1 MKNITRTVTEYI
13 ITAYD
18 LVDGEDSPEVAVVA
32 RATSLAVS
40 MTKSEARAALAEA
53 TGKKLPKGVTIKW
66 EPQAVY
72 TYAMR
77 LDDFIKNGIIINIVN
92 KEGE

>member
-1 MKNITRTVTEYI
+1 MKNITRTVTDYV

-18 LVDGEDSPEVAVVA
+18 LVDGENGPEVSVVA
-32 RATSLAVS
+32 QTTSRAVS
-40 MTKSEARAALAEA
+40 MTKSEARAALTKA
-53 TGKKLPKGVTIKW
+53 TGKKLPKGLTINW

-72 TYAMR
+72 TYAMP
-77 LDDFIKNGIIINIVN
+77 LDQFIENAVVI

>member
-1 MKNITRTVTEYI
+1 MKNITRTVTDYL

-18 LVDGEDSPEVAVVA
+18 LADGENGPEVSVVA
-32 RATSLAVS
+32 QTTSRAVS

-53 TGKKLPKGVTIKW
+53 IGTKLPKGLTIKW

-72 TYAMR
+72 TYAMPFNQ
-77 LDDFIKNGIIINIVN
+77 FIENAVVI

>member
-1 MKNITRTVTEYI
+1 MKKITRTVTDYL

-18 LVDGEDSPEVAVVA
+18 LVDGEEGPEVSVVA
-32 RATSLAVS
+32 QANALAVS

-53 TGKKLPKGVTIKW
+53 TGTKLAKGLTIKW

-72 TYAMR
+72 TYAMP
-77 LDDFIKNGIIINIVN
+77 LDKFIENAVVI

>member
-1 MKNITRTVTEYI
+1 MKNITRTVTDYV

-18 LVDGEDSPEVAVVA
+18 LADGENGPEVSVVA
-32 RATSLAVS
+32 QATSRAVS

-53 TGKKLPKGVTIKW
+53 TGKKLPKGLTIKW

-72 TYAMR
+72 TYAMP
-77 LDDFIKNGIIINIVN
+77 LNQFIENAVVI

>member
-1 MKNITRTVTEYI
+1 MKNITRTVTDYL

-18 LVDGEDSPEVAVVA
+18 LVDGENGPEVKIVDQ
-32 RATSLAVS
+32 TSALAVS

-53 TGKKLPKGVTIKW
+53 MGTKLPKGLTIKW
-66 EPQAVY
+66 KPQATY
-72 TYAMR
+72 TYAMPLEKF
-77 LDDFIKNGIIINIVN
+77 LDQAVVI

>member
-32 RATSLAVS
+32 RATALAVS

-53 TGKKLPKGVTIKW
+53 IGSKLPKGVTIKW
-66 EPQAVY
+66 EPQATF
-72 TYAMR
+72 TYAMP
-77 LDDFIKNGIIINIVN
+77 LDKFIENAVVI

>member
-1 MKNITRTVTEYI
+1 MKNITRTVTKYI

-18 LVDGEDSPEVAVVA
+18 LVDGEEGPEVSVVA
-32 RATSLAVS
+32 EATALAVS

-53 TGKKLPKGVTIKW
+53 IGTKLPKGLTIKW
-66 EPQAVY
+66 KPQATF
-72 TYAMR
+72 TYAMP
-77 LDDFIKNGIIINIVN
+77 LDRFIENAVLI

>member
-1 MKNITRTVTEYI
+1 MKNITRTVTDYL

-18 LVDGEDSPEVAVVA
+18 LVDGENAPEVKIVA
-32 RATSLAVS
+32 QTSSLAMS

-53 TGKKLPKGVTIKW
+53 IGSKFPKGLTIKW
-66 EPQAVY
+66 EPQATY
-72 TYAMR
+72 TYAMP
-77 LDDFIKNGIIINIVN
+77 LDKFLEQAVVI

>member
-1 MKNITRTVTEYI
+1 MKNITRTVTDYL

-18 LVDGEDSPEVAVVA
+18 LVDGENGPDVKIVAQTTA
-32 RATSLAVS
+32 LAVS

-53 TGKKLPKGVTIKW
+53 IGSKLPKGLTIKW
-66 EPQAVY
+66 EPQATY
-72 TYAMR
+72 TYAMP
-77 LDDFIKNGIIINIVN
+77 LDKFLEQAVVI

>member
-1 MKNITRTVTEYI
+1 MKNITRTVTDYL

-18 LVDGEDSPEVAVVA
+18 LVDGENGPDIKIVAQTTA
-32 RATSLAVS
+32 LAVS

-53 TGKKLPKGVTIKW
+53 IGSKLPKGLTIKW
-66 EPQAVY
+66 EPQATY
-72 TYAMR
+72 TYAMP
-77 LDDFIKNGIIINIVN
+77 LDKFLEQAVVI

>member
-1 MKNITRTVTEYI
+1 MKNITRTVTDYL

-18 LVDGEDSPEVAVVA
+18 LVDGENGPDIKIMAQTTA
-32 RATSLAVS
+32 LAVS

-53 TGKKLPKGVTIKW
+53 IGSKLPKGLTIKW
-66 EPQAVY
+66 EPQATY
-72 TYAMR
+72 TYAMP
-77 LDDFIKNGIIINIVN
+77 LDKFLEQAVVI

>member
-1 MKNITRTVTEYI
+1 MKNITRTVTKYI

-18 LVDGEDSPEVAVVA
+18 LVDGEEGPEVSVVA
-32 RATSLAVS
+32 KATALAVS

-53 TGKKLPKGVTIKW
+53 IGTKLPKGLTIKW
-66 EPQAVY
+66 EPQATF
-72 TYAMR
+72 TYAMP
-77 LDDFIKNGIIINIVN
+77 LDRFIENAVLI

>member
-13 ITAYD
+13 ISAYA
-18 LVDGEDSPEVAVVA
+18 LADGENGPEVSVVA
-32 RATSLAVS
+32 EATALAVS

-53 TGKKLPKGVTIKW
+53 IGEKLPKGLTIKW

-72 TYAMR
+72 TYAMP
-77 LDDFIKNGIIINIVN
+77 LDKFIENAVVI

>member
-1 MKNITRTVTEYI
+1 MKNITRTVTDYV

-18 LVDGEDSPEVAVVA
+18 LADGENGPEVSVA
-32 RATSLAVS
+32 AQATSLAVS

-53 TGKKLPKGVTIKW
+53 IGEKLPKGLTIKW
-66 EPQAVY
+66 EPQATF
-72 TYAMR
+72 TYAMP
-77 LDDFIKNGIIINIVN
+77 LDKFIENAVVI

>member
-13 ITAYD
+13 ISAYD
-18 LVDGEDSPEVAVVA
+18 LADGENGPEVCVVA
-32 RATSLAVS
+32 QATALAVS
-40 MTKSEARAALAEA
+40 MTKSEARAVLAEA
-53 TGKKLPKGVTIKW
+53 IGEKLPKGLTIKW

-72 TYAMR
+72 TYAMP
-77 LDDFIKNGIIINIVN
+77 LDKFIENAVVI

>member
-1 MKNITRTVTEYI
+1 MKNITRTVTDYL

-18 LVDGEDSPEVAVVA
+18 LMDGENGPEVSVVA
-32 RATSLAVS
+32 QATSLAVS
-40 MTKSEARAALAEA
+40 MPKSEARAALAEA
-53 TGKKLPKGVTIKW
+53 IGSKLPKGITIKW

-72 TYAMR
+72 TYAMP
-77 LDDFIKNGIIINIVN
+77 LNQFIENAVVI